1 MTRLVALLLALFAS
15 IASAETG
22 QNPSVAC
29 GDAIYLPGTGPR
41 NDFPIQSQSQDVSL
55 TGLGL
60 LKCNAVSVGCRMT
73 ARRIA
78 FDVVQSVAGV
88 QCEPG
93 IYIRSGVSAT
103 RVARTGILDCSDAV
117 VVAANGGAAIEA
129 DLLVPLDIQ
138 PNTEYL
144 GCIAFSI
151 RNTSSVKYEAP
162 RAIPLFSAL
171 GAYSTYNADL
181 PPMSGQVTELH
192 AKFPAACVGA
202 GDPWLCCTG
211 AGTGPTCDGIPATIS
226 VLTPTFTHGPMLK
239 LGR

>member
-1 MTRLVALLLALFAS
+1 MKLLVLLLVLSAS
-15 IASAETG
+15 VVWADSG
-22 QNPSVAC
+22 QNPAFTC
-29 GDAIYLPGTGPR
+29 GDAIYLPGAGPR
-41 NDFPIQSQSQDVSL
+41 NDFPIQSQSQNVSL

-60 LKCNAVSVGCRMT
+60 LKCNAVSVGCKMT

-103 RVARTGILDCSDAV
+103 RVARTGILDCSDSV
-117 VVAANGGAAIEA
+117 VIAANGGTAIEA
-129 DLLVPLDIQ
+129 DLLAPLDIQ
-138 PNTEYL
+138 PNQEYL

-151 RNTSSVKYEAP
+151 RNTSSVQYEAP

-171 GAYSTYNADL
+171 GVYSTYNADL

-192 AKFPAACVGA
+192 AKFPAACVGS
-202 GDPWLCCTG
+202 GDPWACCTG

-239 LGR
+239 LAR

>member
-1 MTRLVALLLALFAS
+1 MRGLALLLTLLAS
-15 IASAETG
+15 VAQADVG
-22 QNPSVAC
+22 QNPTLPC

-41 NDFPIQSQSQDVSL
+41 NDFPFPSATQSVSL

-60 LKCNAVSVGCRMT
+60 VKCNAVTVGCKMP

-78 FDVVQSVAGV
+78 FDVVQSLASI

-93 IYIRSGVSAT
+93 LYIRSGVSAT
-103 RVARTGILDCSDAV
+103 RVARTGILDCSSGV
-117 VVAANGGAAIEA
+117 VDGANGGTAIEA
-129 DLLVPLDIQ
+129 DLLVPITLQ

-151 RNTSSVKYEAP
+151 KNTSSVQYEAP

-171 GAYSTYNADL
+171 SVYSTYNADL
-181 PPMSGQVTELH
+181 PSQAGADTELAAH
-192 AKFPAACVGA
+192 FPNACTGSGAPWACCTAAGVGA
-202 GDPWLCCTG
+202 
-211 AGTGPTCDGIPATIS
+211 TCDGLPETLH
-226 VLTPTFTHGPMLK
+226 VLTPTWTHGPVLK